1 MGLFEGISQ
10 GVNGAIANLLSYLGN
25 RQTNANNYKMHEEQL
40 RQNYQM
46 FLAANDFT
54 RAEREAAQ
62 GYNSAERMAAQAYN
76 TSEREAAQAY
86 NTSEREAAQQF
97 NLDMWKRSNEYNS
110 PAAQAVRLRAAGLN
124 PAALISGAGSTS
136 PVQSSPASINGASIS
151 GASTSGGSSATPP
164 YGQPFQETNPLDP
177 TIFGQGFL
185 TMAQA
190 FKVMK
195 EARGLDIDNETRDAK
210 NRATIENLIAEKE
223 NLLANKDL
231 SNEERRKIQKEIVGL
246 QIQNMRARFQ
256 MRKDII
262 VEEREREI
270 HNNVLREFEDK
281 HRKAELDYATQEL
294 MNRLAVNRDSREGM
308 LALKQLQVMS
318 AEIDKMASEKGF
330 IDAQALTEVTKRHG
344 ISLDNLSKA
353 FKVEDEK
360 LDFNRNKWLR
370 KGRNVDKGVRVIDDM
385 AHYFGNVLGIPVKGI
400 FR

>member
-10 GVNGAIANLLSYLGN
+10 GVNGGIANLLSYLSN
-25 RQTNANNYKMHEEQL
+25 RQTNQNNYKMHEEQQK
-40 RQNYQM
+40 QNYQM
-46 FLAANDFT
+46 FLEANDFT
-54 RAEREAAQ
+54 RQEREAAQ
-62 GYNSAERMAAQAYN
+62 GYNSSERMAAQAYN

-86 NTSEREAAQQF
+86 NTSERMAAQAYNTSEREAAQQF
-97 NLDMWKRSNEYNS
+97 NLDMWNRSNEYNS
-110 PAAQAVRLRAAGLN
+110 PVAQAARLRAAGLN
-124 PAALISGAGSTS
+124 PAALINGAGTTA
-136 PVQSSPASINGASIS
+136 PLQSSPASVSGSSINGASIS
-151 GASTSGGSSATPP
+151 GASSSGGSSAAPP

-177 TIFGQGFL
+177 TIFGQSFL

-223 NLLANKDL
+223 NLLASKDL

-281 HRKAELDYATQEL
+281 HRKSELDLATQQL
-294 MNRLAVNRDSREGM
+294 MNRLAVNRDSREGQ
-308 LALKQLQVMS
+308 LAFQQLQVMAS
-318 AEIDKMASEKGF
+318 EVDKMAITINS
-330 IDAQALTEVTKRHG
+330 
-344 ISLDNLSKA
+344 
-353 FKVEDEK
+353 
-360 LDFNRNKWLR
+360 
-370 KGRNVDKGVRVIDDM
+370 
-385 AHYFGNVLGIPVKGI
+385 
-400 FR
+400 